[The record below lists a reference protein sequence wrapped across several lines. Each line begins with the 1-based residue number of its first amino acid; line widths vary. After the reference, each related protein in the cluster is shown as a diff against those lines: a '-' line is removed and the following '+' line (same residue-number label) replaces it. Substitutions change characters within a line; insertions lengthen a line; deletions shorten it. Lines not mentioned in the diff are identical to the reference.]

1 MPFPTLGTIV
11 ALGKHLFQPFHN
23 SRKFQALCRLDIKLK
38 PIIPK
43 TQSPNLENK
52 ARTRLME
59 NLYKHPQCPMGTE
72 EGFPIVDTG
81 MDFIPD
87 PLFE

>member
-1 MPFPTLGTIV
+1 MPFPPLGTV
-11 ALGKHLFQPFHN
+11 VPLGKYLFQPFHN

-43 TQSPNLENK
+43 TQPPNLENK
-52 ARTRLME
+52 AHSRLME
-59 NLYKHPQCPMGTE
+59 DLCKHPQCPMAAE

-81 MDFIPD
+81 MDFIPY